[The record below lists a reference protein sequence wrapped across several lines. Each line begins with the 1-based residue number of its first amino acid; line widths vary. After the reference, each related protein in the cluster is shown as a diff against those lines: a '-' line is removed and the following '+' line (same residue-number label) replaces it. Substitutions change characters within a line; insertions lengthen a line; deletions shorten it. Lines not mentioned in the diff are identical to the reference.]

1 VLALL
6 TVGALG
12 CWLYVRHAREAK
24 APLIDLRLLK
34 VETFYASVVGGFL
47 FRIGIGALP
56 FLLPLLFQLGFGM
69 TPFQSGL
76 LMVASAIGAVTM
88 KTTAGRILHRF
99 GYRRVLVVN
108 ALISAGFLAASA
120 LFQPNLPHMVIF
132 VVLLVGGFF
141 KSLQFTSI
149 NTLAYADIEPKAMS
163 RATSFASVAQQLSL
177 SAGVAVGALVLEL
190 ERMGRHTSTVQAAD
204 FIAAFILVAAI
215 AATSALI
222 FAALPHEAGASL
234 SSRARPLKVRQDS
247 VSQA

>member
-1 VLALL
+1 
-6 TVGALG
+6 
-12 CWLYVRHAREAK
+12 
-24 APLIDLRLLK
+24 
-34 VETFYASVVGGFL
+34 VGGFL

-56 FLLPLLFQLGFGM
+56 FLLPLLLQLGFGM

-108 ALISAGFLAASA
+108 AFISAVFLAASA
-120 LFQPNLPHMVIF
+120 LFQPGMPHMVIF
-132 VVLLVGGFF
+132 AVLLVGGFF

-190 ERMGRHTSTVQAAD
+190 ERMSRHTSNVQAPD

-222 FAALPHEAGASL
+222 FAALPHAAGASL
-234 SSRARPLKVRQDS
+234 SSRARTLKVRQDS